1 MINIIQNPDINDENN
16 LNKFTILVLKIYD
29 NTVLHFLIK
38 HNKII
43 SQVKNTSFYNNLIK
57 NKKKIKAQQII
68 ENKKYINDE
77 IEIRKFNKFISNN
90 NKIMFLSKCKSFY
103 NFRPKKRIKKE
114 KSNIEMNYSSLIY

>member
-1 MINIIQNPDINDENN
+1 MI
-16 LNKFTILVLKIYD
+16 
-29 NTVLHFLIK
+29 H
-38 HNKII
+38 KII

-114 KSNIEMNYSSLIY
+114 KSNLEMNYSSLIY